1 MNSLWNDLAVTD
13 RPIVL
18 YGMGDGADKML
29 AVLEALGKTPAAVFA
44 SDDFV
49 RGQSF
54 RGYKVQKYSEV
65 KALFPDMIVL
75 VSFGSQLPDVIENVK
90 RIALQSTLFAP
101 DLPVYGD
108 GLFDIDFCKKHRYD
122 IEFIY
127 SRLAD
132 GHSRNAFECVVRYKL
147 TGDVGYLFK
156 CETTPDEAYK
166 NILRLSDEE
175 IYFDLGAYRGDTV
188 AEFLR
193 YVSSY
198 KKIYALEPDKK
209 NFAKLFEAYGDTAVC
224 LNAAA
229 SDSVGQVF
237 FDTKKGRNSHV
248 STAGRQVEA
257 LTVDSLATDGA
268 SYIKFDVEGNE
279 KDALAGAK
287 QTIARY
293 KPKLNVAAYHRAF
306 DLVSIPLQVLSINPD
321 YKMYLRHFPYIP
333 AWDTNYYFV

>member
-1 MNSLWNDLAVTD
+1 MNYLWNDLASTD

-29 AVLEALGKTPAAVFA
+29 SVLESFGKTAAAVFA

-54 RGYKVQKYSEV
+54 RGYKVLKYSEA
-65 KALFPDMIVL
+65 KALYDDMIVL
-75 VSFGSQLPDVIENVK
+75 VSFGTQLQEVIDNVK
-90 RIALQSTLFAP
+90 RIACQSTLFAP

-108 GLFDIDFCKKHRYD
+108 GLFDPDFCKNHKSEL
-122 IEFIY
+122 EFIY

-132 GHSRNAFECVVRYKL
+132 TRSKQVFECVVRYKL
-147 TGDVGYLFK
+147 TGEIRYLFE
-156 CETTPDEAYK
+156 CETSPDEAYK
-166 NILRLSDEE
+166 NILRLSDDE

-188 AEFLR
+188 EEFLK
-193 YVSSY
+193 YVNGY
-198 KKIYALEPDKK
+198 KRIYALEPDKK
-209 NFAKLFEAYGDTAVC
+209 NFSKLFEAYSDTVTC

-248 STAGRQVEA
+248 SSEGKRVEA
-257 LTVDSLATDGA
+257 LCVDALAKDGA

-279 KDALAGAK
+279 KNAIAGAK
-287 QTIARY
+287 QTIAKY
-293 KPKLNVAAYHRAF
+293 KPKLNIAAYHRF
-306 DLVSIPLQVLSINPD
+306 DDLVAIPMQVLSVNPD
-321 YKMYLRHFPYIP
+321 YKIYLRHFPYIP